1 MILCSSFTQEHL
13 RDRLLRET
21 PMQLI
26 ELHHSNMQIHHR
38 PIRGEVLKTDRMD
51 VVLYVGLGMV
61 AVGLVNTVVGL
72 GDKGFKTFELKIVGP
87 SIIVCGAVLAGAR
100 IVVCVWPE
108 IRRGRRRRRQDTLL
122 DREERQEQLHKS
134 EEKEKTD
141 Y

>member
-1 MILCSSFTQEHL
+1 
-13 RDRLLRET
+13 
-21 PMQLI
+21 
-26 ELHHSNMQIHHR
+26 MQIQHR
-38 PIRGEVLKTDRMD
+38 PIKRVVLKTDRMD

-108 IRRGRRRRRQDTLL
+108 IRRRRRRRQDTLL
-122 DREERQEQLHKS
+122 DREEGQEQQHKS
-134 EEKEKTD
+134 EEKDKAD
-141 Y
+141 NY